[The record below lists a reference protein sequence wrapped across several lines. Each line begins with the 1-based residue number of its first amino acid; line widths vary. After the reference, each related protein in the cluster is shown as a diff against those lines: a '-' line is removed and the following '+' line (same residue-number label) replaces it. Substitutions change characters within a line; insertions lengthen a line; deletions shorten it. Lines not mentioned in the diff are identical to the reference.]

1 MGGVGSGREMLREIR
16 EDLMGTGEDTERP
29 IIIFHLPILYKG
41 EAFFFIYKKKHIK
54 MNIG

>member
-29 IIIFHLPILYKG
+29 IIICHLPIVYKG
-41 EAFFFIYKKKHIK
+41 DVFYFIYKKNIK
-54 MNIG
+54 K

>member
-1 MGGVGSGREMLREIR
+1 MLREIR

-41 EAFFFIYKKKHIK
+41 DAFYFIYKKKI
-54 MNIG
+54 